1 MATYVIL
8 AEHRADNCPTSNA
21 KVLKNVQ
28 GMASQIGTLLAK
40 HKVKLLSGPH
50 ILGLSHKMVVVVDAP
65 SVEAVQDF
73 GMDAG
78 LVQWNA
84 VEVYASWSMEEALK
98 RAAALQP
105 ISW

>member
-8 AEHRADNCPTSNA
+8 AEHRADSCPTSNA
-21 KVLKNVQ
+21 KVRKNVQ
-28 GMASQIGTLLAK
+28 AMAGQMGSLLTK
-40 HKVKLLSGPH
+40 HKVKMLSGPH
-50 ILGLSHKMVVVVDAP
+50 ILGLSHKMVAVVDAP

-84 VEVYASWSMEEALK
+84 VEVYASWGMEEALK
-98 RAAALQP
+98 RSAALEP
-105 ISW
+105 IPW